1 MTDRVR
7 DMGKL
12 LTKRRV
18 VDLCRVGTCLCP
30 LS

>member
-1 MTDRVR
+1 
-7 DMGKL
+7 MGKL